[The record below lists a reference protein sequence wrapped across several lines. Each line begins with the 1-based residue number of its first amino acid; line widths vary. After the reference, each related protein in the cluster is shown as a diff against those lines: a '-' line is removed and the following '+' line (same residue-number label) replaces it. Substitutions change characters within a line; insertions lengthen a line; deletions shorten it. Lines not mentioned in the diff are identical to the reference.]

1 MSAVR
6 DSPSPDQAPSPPP
19 CGETVIGGHLFRW
32 GTRTYVMG
40 VVNVTPDSFSGDG
53 IAADPSAAAGLAER
67 MAADGADLIDV
78 GGESTRPGA
87 APVDAGEELRRIV
100 PAIEAIVRRVDVPVS
115 VDTSKAVVA
124 EAAIAAGASVINDVS
139 ALGADPYMAAAAAE
153 ASVPVVLMH
162 NGRGTVY
169 RDLVPDVIASLRSS
183 INAAEAA
190 GVAPEHVIVDPGIG
204 FGKTPEQNLEL
215 LRRLAE
221 MRVLERPILVG
232 TSRKSTIGL
241 VLDLPPDERVEGGAA
256 TVAIAI
262 ANGADIVRV
271 HDVKEMARVAKMSD
285 AIVRGWSRDA

>member
-6 DSPSPDQAPSPPP
+6 DSRSRDQGPAAPAHS
-19 CGETVIGGHLFRW
+19 ETVIGGRVFRW

-87 APVDAGEELRRIV
+87 APVDAEEERRRVV

-124 EAAIAAGASVINDVS
+124 EAALAAGATMINDVW
-139 ALGADPYMAAAAAE
+139 ALGADPRMAAVAAE
-153 ASVPVVLMH
+153 AGAPVVLMH
-162 NGRGTVY
+162 NGRGAVY
-169 RDLVPDVIASLRSS
+169 RDLVPDVIASLRAS
-183 INAAEAA
+183 IGAAEEA
-190 GVAPEHVIVDPGIG
+190 GVAPEHLIVDPGIG

-215 LRRLAE
+215 LRRLGE
-221 MRVLERPILVG
+221 LRVLGRPILVG

-241 VLDLPPDERVEGGAA
+241 VLDLPPEERLEGGAA

-262 ANGADIVRV
+262 ANGADLVRV
-271 HDVKEMARVAKMSD
+271 HDVQEMARVAKMSD